1 MAWGKRF
8 DLKDYLRRSLRL
20 FPSNNDKLKVVT
32 LCILAATTFWF
43 FSALNK
49 SDYTTRLE
57 YPITFIYPDD
67 STYVLEALPEFV
79 LVEVRGGGW
88 NLLRKTL
95 LLDTPPVE
103 IELEDPVNTHYITV
117 QSLSQQIAERLGEV
131 QLDGVVTDTLF
142 FRIDHAAEKEVY
154 VALDSSSIL
163 LENPYRIIS
172 PISLSTRQATVI
184 GPRTILED
192 LDDTLFISLPE
203 QGINEDYQ
211 QEVPLEYSI
220 SDLVSILPETVYV
233 SFEVAPFDRV
243 VRSVEVSTQN
253 FPGDSSLQI
262 LPNRVDVSFWIQD
275 KYIDLI
281 QDYDFEVIANLRS
294 LSLEDS
300 TINPVLESYPKFAKD
315 VTISPSKLKLQY
327 AK

>member
-1 MAWGKRF
+1 M
-8 DLKDYLRRSLRL
+8 RL
-20 FPSNNDKLKVVT
+20 FPSNKDKLKVVT

-67 STYVLEALPEFV
+67 STYVLETLPEHV

-103 IELEDPVNTHYITV
+103 IALEDPVNTRYVTGE
-117 QSLSQQIAERLGEV
+117 SLSQQITEKLGEV

-142 FRIDHAAEKEVY
+142 FRIDHAAEKQVY
-154 VALDSSSIL
+154 VAIDSSSMT
-163 LENPYRIIS
+163 LENTYRIIS
-172 PISLSTRQATVI
+172 PISLSTRQATVM
-184 GPRTILED
+184 GPRTILKD

-220 SDLVSILPETVYV
+220 SDLVSILPETVDV
-233 SFEVAPFDRV
+233 SFEVASFDKIS
-243 VRSVEVSTQN
+243 RSVKVSPQN
-253 FPGDSSLQI
+253 FPVDSSLQI

-275 KYIDLI
+275 RYIDLI

-294 LSLEDS
+294 LDLEDS
-300 TINPVLESYPKFAKD
+300 TINPVLESYPKFAED
-315 VTISPSKLKLQY
+315 ITISPSKVRVRY